1 MIARIDFQ
9 SGVPVYLQIVQQV
22 KAAAATGLI
31 RPGDPLPSVRALAED
46 LRINRN
52 TVARAYAELES
63 ESVIETR
70 QGSGCFLK
78 DGGASPLRKSVR
90 SGRLAE
96 ALDAV
101 IIQAHHL
108 QISDTE
114 LQSLLI
120 ERLEAFHLRQK
131 DHQAP
136 RDWVLPPTSPAPHR
150 PPLNL

>member
-22 KAAAATGLI
+22 KVAAATGLI

-136 RDWVLPPTSPAPHR
+136 RV
-150 PPLNL
+150 

>member
-31 RPGDPLPSVRALAED
+31 RAGDPLPSVRAMAED

-108 QISDTE
+108 QIPDPE

-131 DHQAP
+131 DHRAP
-136 RDWVLPPTSPAPHR
+136 RD
-150 PPLNL
+150 

>member
-9 SGVPVYLQIVQQV
+9 SGVPVYLQIIQQV

-101 IIQAHHL
+101 IVQAHHL
-108 QISDTE
+108 QIPDPE

-136 RDWVLPPTSPAPHR
+136 RD
-150 PPLNL
+150 

>member
-108 QISDTE
+108 QIPDSE

-136 RDWVLPPTSPAPHR
+136 RD
-150 PPLNL
+150 

>member
-22 KAAAATGLI
+22 KAAAASGLI
-31 RPGDPLPSVRALAED
+31 RPGDPLPSVRTLAED

-78 DGGASPLRKSVR
+78 DSGASPLRKAVR
-90 SGRLAE
+90 SGLLAD

-101 IIQAHHL
+101 IVQAHHL
-108 QISDTE
+108 QIPDPE
-114 LQSLLI
+114 LRALLA
-120 ERLEAFHLRQK
+120 ERLDAFRQRQK
-131 DHQAP
+131 DHEP
-136 RDWVLPPTSPAPHR
+136 RRD
-150 PPLNL
+150 

>member
-22 KAAAATGLI
+22 KVAAATGLI
-31 RPGDPLPSVRALAED
+31 RPGDPLPSVRAMAED

-90 SGRLAE
+90 SSRLAE

-136 RDWVLPPTSPAPHR
+136 RD
-150 PPLNL
+150 

>member
-101 IIQAHHL
+101 IVQAHHL
-108 QISDTE
+108 QISDAE
-114 LQSLLI
+114 LREILV
-120 ERLEAFHLRQK
+120 ERLEVFHERQK
-131 DHQAP
+131 DHRAP
-136 RDWVLPPTSPAPHR
+136 
-150 PPLNL
+150 

>member
-31 RPGDPLPSVRALAED
+31 RPGDPLPSVRAMAED

-136 RDWVLPPTSPAPHR
+136 RD
-150 PPLNL
+150 

>member
-1 MIARIDFQ
+1 MIAQIDFQ

-31 RPGDPLPSVRALAED
+31 RSGDPLPSVRALAED

-63 ESVIETR
+63 ESVIETC

-101 IIQAHHL
+101 IVQAHHL
-108 QISDTE
+108 RLTDEE
-114 LQSLLI
+114 LRDLVE
-120 ERLEAFHLRQK
+120 ERLEMFRKRQGINDEANERSK
-131 DHQAP
+131 GE
-136 RDWVLPPTSPAPHR
+136 
-150 PPLNL
+150 

>member
-22 KAAAATGLI
+22 KVAAATGLI
-31 RPGDPLPSVRALAED
+31 RSGDPLPSVRALAED

-108 QISDTE
+108 QIPDPE

-136 RDWVLPPTSPAPHR
+136 RD
-150 PPLNL
+150 

>member
-31 RPGDPLPSVRALAED
+31 RPGDPLPSVRAMAED

-52 TVARAYAELES
+52 TVARAYTELES

-108 QISDTE
+108 QIPDPE

-136 RDWVLPPTSPAPHR
+136 RD
-150 PPLNL
+150 

>member
-31 RPGDPLPSVRALAED
+31 RPGDPLPSVRAMAED

-108 QISDTE
+108 QISDNE
-114 LQSLLI
+114 LRELLV

-136 RDWVLPPTSPAPHR
+136 RD
-150 PPLNL
+150 

>member
-22 KAAAATGLI
+22 KVAAATGLI

-52 TVARAYAELES
+52 TGARAYAELES

-136 RDWVLPPTSPAPHR
+136 RD
-150 PPLNL
+150 

>member
-22 KAAAATGLI
+22 KVAAATGLI
-31 RPGDPLPSVRALAED
+31 RSGDPLPSVRALAED

-101 IIQAHHL
+101 IVQAHHL

-131 DHQAP
+131 DHQSP
-136 RDWVLPPTSPAPHR
+136 R
-150 PPLNL
+150 N

>member
-31 RPGDPLPSVRALAED
+31 RPGDPLPSVRAMAED

-108 QISDTE
+108 QIPNPE

-136 RDWVLPPTSPAPHR
+136 RD
-150 PPLNL
+150 

>member
-22 KAAAATGLI
+22 KAAAASGLI
-31 RPGDPLPSVRALAED
+31 RPGDPLPSVRSLAED

-90 SGRLAE
+90 SGLLAE

-101 IIQAHHL
+101 IVQAHHL
-108 QISDTE
+108 QIPDPE
-114 LQSLLI
+114 LRALLS
-120 ERLEAFHLRQK
+120 ERLEAFRQRQK
-131 DHQAP
+131 DHEP
-136 RDWVLPPTSPAPHR
+136 RRD
-150 PPLNL
+150 

>member
-108 QISDTE
+108 QIPDPE

-136 RDWVLPPTSPAPHR
+136 RD
-150 PPLNL
+150 

>member
-31 RPGDPLPSVRALAED
+31 RPGDPLPSVRAMAED

-101 IIQAHHL
+101 IVQAHHL
-108 QISDTE
+108 QIPDPE

-136 RDWVLPPTSPAPHR
+136 RD
-150 PPLNL
+150 

>member
-90 SGRLAE
+90 SSRLAE

-136 RDWVLPPTSPAPHR
+136 R
-150 PPLNL
+150 N

>member
-22 KAAAATGLI
+22 KVAAATGLI
-31 RPGDPLPSVRALAED
+31 RPGDPLASVRALAED

-101 IIQAHHL
+101 IVQAHHL

-136 RDWVLPPTSPAPHR
+136 RD
-150 PPLNL
+150 

>member
-22 KAAAATGLI
+22 KVAAATGLI

-90 SGRLAE
+90 SSRLAE

-108 QISDTE
+108 QIPDPE

-136 RDWVLPPTSPAPHR
+136 RD
-150 PPLNL
+150 

>member
-22 KAAAATGLI
+22 KVAAATGLI

-108 QISDTE
+108 QIADPE

-120 ERLEAFHLRQK
+120 ERLEASHPRQK

-136 RDWVLPPTSPAPHR
+136 RD
-150 PPLNL
+150 

>member
-31 RPGDPLPSVRALAED
+31 RSGDPLPSVRALAED

-63 ESVIETR
+63 ESVIEAR

-101 IIQAHHL
+101 IVQAHHL
-108 QISDTE
+108 QISDNE

-120 ERLEAFHLRQK
+120 ERLEAFHRRQK
-131 DHQAP
+131 DHQ
-136 RDWVLPPTSPAPHR
+136 SPQD
-150 PPLNL
+150 

>member
-22 KAAAATGLI
+22 KVAAATGLI

-63 ESVIETR
+63 DSVIETR

-120 ERLEAFHLRQK
+120 ERLEAFHLRQ
-131 DHQAP
+131 
-136 RDWVLPPTSPAPHR
+136 
-150 PPLNL
+150 

>member
-31 RPGDPLPSVRALAED
+31 RPGDPLPSVRAMAED

-78 DGGASPLRKSVR
+78 DGAASPLRKSVR

-108 QISDTE
+108 QIPDPE

-136 RDWVLPPTSPAPHR
+136 RD
-150 PPLNL
+150 

>member
-22 KAAAATGLI
+22 KVAAATGLI
-31 RPGDPLPSVRALAED
+31 RSGDPLPSVRALAED

-101 IIQAHHL
+101 IVQAHHL
-108 QISDTE
+108 QIPDPE

-136 RDWVLPPTSPAPHR
+136 RD
-150 PPLNL
+150 

>member
-101 IIQAHHL
+101 IVQAHHL

-131 DHQAP
+131 DHQSP
-136 RDWVLPPTSPAPHR
+136 R
-150 PPLNL
+150 N